1 MAEDDLPQIYLV
13 TPPLMQ
19 DTLPDALARLLDA
32 HPVACVRLDLATR
45 DEDTLLRACDAFRA
59 ITEPRDVAL
68 VIADHWK
75 IADRAGLDGVHLSEG
90 SRQVKKAR
98 ADLGAEAIVGAYCG
112 ASRHDGMVAGEMGA
126 DYVSFGPV
134 GGPDLGDER
143 AEDELFQWWSEMI
156 EVPVVAEGGLAEA
169 ELARLR
175 TLTDFVAF
183 GEELWLAPDPVERL
197 AALRAALR

>member
-1 MAEDDLPQIYLV
+1 MAEDDQPQIYLV
-13 TPPLMQ
+13 TPPQM
-19 DTLPDALARLLDA
+19 DEALPDALARLLDA
-32 HPVACVRLDLATR
+32 HPVACVRLDLVTR

-75 IADRAGLDGVHLSEG
+75 LAERAGLDGVHLSDG

-98 ADLGAEAIVGAYCG
+98 ADLGVDAIVGAFCG
-112 ASRHDGMVAGEMGA
+112 SSRHDGMVAGEMGA

-134 GGPDLGDER
+134 GGPDLGDEM
-143 AEDELFQWWSEMI
+143 ATDELFQWWSEMI

-169 ELARLR
+169 ELARLK
-175 TLTDFVAF
+175 TSADFVAL

-197 AALRAALR
+197 SALRAALG